1 MYRRVN
7 SGGFIGA
14 MTLGIVIVMAVFTWV
29 MWGMARQVF
38 VLTDVM
44 VELNGSFKSIVV
56 DMNGMNENMVA
67 MRGTMERMEVTMTTL
82 SADIGEMNAS
92 MEGITADMGEM
103 TAMMGGMTRSMQSMT
118 VSMGQMT
125 NDVGR
130 ASYAFSNP
138 MSYMFGGSPFPF

>member
-44 VELNGSFKSIVV
+44 VELNDSFKSIVV
-56 DMNGMNENMVA
+56 DMGGMNENMVA
-67 MRGTMERMEVTMTTL
+67 MRGAMDRMDATMATL
-82 SADIGEMNAS
+82 STDIGEMNAS
-92 MEGITADMGEM
+92 MEGITSDMGEM
-103 TAMMGGMTRSMQSMT
+103 TAMMGGMTRSMQAMT

-125 NDVGR
+125 SDVGR

-138 MSYMFGGSPFPF
+138 MSYMFGGGPFPF

>member
-44 VELNGSFKSIVV
+44 VELNDSFKSIVV
-56 DMNGMNENMVA
+56 DMGGMNENMVA
-67 MRGTMERMEVTMTTL
+67 MRGAMDRMDATMATL
-82 SADIGEMNAS
+82 STDIGEMNAS
-92 MEGITADMGEM
+92 MEGITSDMGEM
-103 TAMMGGMTRSMQSMT
+103 TAMMGGMTLSMQAMT

-125 NDVGR
+125 SDVGR

-138 MSYMFGGSPFPF
+138 MSYMFGGGPFPF